1 MTGPAED
8 GAAAS
13 DRSPTPG
20 PLRVVHVDPDPDYR
34 LLIRLALGPEDG
46 LELVGEAASLADG
59 CAEVARVGPDVVLVE
74 PYAGTRADLDGL
86 VRLAGQVPGL
96 RTVVLTSLP
105 PEDTTWPTAG
115 GALGVLSK
123 ALRPTH
129 LATELRELLLVLD
142 VVGGAL
148 DEVHTHLEPDVN
160 SPRQARAFVTDTLE
174 RWSCRDATA
183 IIDLLVS
190 EMVANAVLHAG
201 TEAELAVQLLPDRV
215 RVSVTDHD
223 PSQPKRRPDNPALA
237 TGRGL
242 ALIEKL
248 SVAWGIDRLPTG
260 KRMWFETLRPDGSGE
275 PA

>member
-1 MTGPAED
+1 VTPPD
-8 GAAAS
+8 GTSAP
-13 DRSPTPG
+13 RPRQ
-20 PLRVVHVDPDPDYR
+20 LVHVDPEPEYR
-34 LLIRLALGPEDG
+34 LLVRRALAPEAD
-46 LELVGEAASLADG
+46 LEIVGEAGTLADG
-59 CAEVARVGPDVVLVE
+59 CAVAARTRPDVVLVE

-105 PEDTTWPTAG
+105 PEGTAWPAAG
-115 GALGVLSK
+115 GTLGVLSK
-123 ALRPTH
+123 TLRPTR
-129 LATELRELLLVLD
+129 LAAELRELLLVLD

-148 DEVHTHLEPDVN
+148 DEVHTKLEADVN

-201 TEAELAVQLLPDRV
+201 TESELAVQLLPDRV
-215 RVSVTDHD
+215 RVSVTDQD
-223 PSQPKRRPDNPALA
+223 PSQPKRRPDNPAVA

>member
-1 MTGPAED
+1 VSGPD
-8 GAAAS
+8 GSSPAAV
-13 DRSPTPG
+13 RM
-20 PLRVVHVDPDPDYR
+20 VHVDPEPEYR
-34 LLIRLALGPEDG
+34 LLTRLALAPEDDI
-46 LELVGEAASLADG
+46 ELVGEAATLAEGRDV
-59 CAEVARVGPDVVLVE
+59 VARTRPDVALVE

-86 VRLAGQVPGL
+86 ARLAGETPGL

-105 PEDTTWPTAG
+105 SEGPAWPPAG
-115 GALGVLSK
+115 GTLGVLSK
-123 ALRPTH
+123 SLRPTR
-129 LATELRELLLVLD
+129 LAAELRALLSVLD

-148 DEVHTHLEPDVN
+148 DEVSTPLEADLN

-190 EMVANAVLHAG
+190 EMVANAVLHTGAP
-201 TEAELAVQLLPDRV
+201 AELAVQLLPDRV
-215 RVSVTDHD
+215 RVSVTDQD
-223 PSQPKRRPDNPALA
+223 TSQPKRRPTNPAVA